1 LVKKKTLAFQ
11 FTPFY
16 LPKKKLLR
24 FTAVSL
30 TQLSYFAKK
39 EYSFIIQSCSI
50 SNRVY
55 GFVSLSSQSLTL
67 LLSHGLSL
75 QCFTI
80 QITPSKTPTPIFP
93 FCHSFNQKTFL
104 SYTSKLGR
112 LFGLFSAM
120 WVSSQS
126 TTPFRSPYYCSSCL
140 SFSNSSSKPFRF
152 PLSSLSFFASYGSPQ
167 HRFVH
172 FEFKV
177 LVFFPL
183 GIVLML
189 LHNLRNFICCV
200 LSFVEFLIVLDWIV
214 CL

>member
-1 LVKKKTLAFQ
+1 LLKKKTFALW
-11 FTPFY
+11 FTP
-16 LPKKKLLR
+16 

-30 TQLSYFAKK
+30 TASYFAKK
-39 EYSFIIQSCSI
+39 EYSFIIQSCS
-50 SNRVY
+50 SRVY
-55 GFVSLSSQSLTL
+55 GFVSLSQSLTL

-80 QITPSKTPTPIFP
+80 QITPSKTPSPISP
-93 FCHSFNQKTFL
+93 FSHSFNQKTFL
-104 SYTSKLGR
+104 SYTTKLGR

-177 LVFFPL
+177 LVFFYI
-183 GIVLML
+183 GYCINVA
-189 LHNLRNFICCV
+189 
-200 LSFVEFLIVLDWIV
+200 S
-214 CL
+214 

>member
-1 LVKKKTLAFQ
+1 LLKKKTFALW
-11 FTPFY
+11 FTP
-16 LPKKKLLR
+16 

-30 TQLSYFAKK
+30 TASYFAKK
-39 EYSFIIQSCSI
+39 EYSFIIQSCS
-50 SNRVY
+50 SRVY
-55 GFVSLSSQSLTL
+55 GFVSLSQSLTL

-80 QITPSKTPTPIFP
+80 QITPSKTPTPILP
-93 FCHSFNQKTFL
+93 FCHSFNQKSFL

-189 LHNLRNFICCV
+189 LHNLSNFMCCV